1 MECKVSKPNHTVKI
15 ETPSKARLKKSK
27 MNPDDLE
34 QLTEAVQTSL
44 RQTMLEQQQVFDN
57 RIIGL
62 AQQAT
67 ETAANPTADEVRR
80 LTNMMGQM
88 ELKVD
93 VLEGAGSNV
102 QFTPFLDK
110 GESPKQWLRNF
121 ETCTGF
127 KGYDLAPQIKAFRC

>member
-1 MECKVSKPNHTVKI
+1 
-15 ETPSKARLKKSK
+15 
-27 MNPDDLE
+27 MNADDLE

-44 RQTMLEQQQVFDN
+44 RRTVLEQQQVFEN
-57 RIIGL
+57 RIGAL
-62 AQQAT
+62 VQQAT

-80 LTNMMGQM
+80 LTNMLGQM

-93 VLEGAGSNV
+93 ALEGADSNV

-127 KGYDLAPQIKAFRC
+127 KGYDLARQIKAFKMLMRNAAATWFDDLEQQ